1 MVSLAGDVAK
11 GRGEVDPRGGAGG
24 RDEVAPIG
32 LRVAPI
38 GWVAPIGRV
47 APIGWE
53 APIGWVAPIGL
64 RVAVAPGT
72 SAATATRPV
81 PR

>member
-47 APIGWE
+47 APIGW
-53 APIGWVAPIGL
+53 VAPIGL